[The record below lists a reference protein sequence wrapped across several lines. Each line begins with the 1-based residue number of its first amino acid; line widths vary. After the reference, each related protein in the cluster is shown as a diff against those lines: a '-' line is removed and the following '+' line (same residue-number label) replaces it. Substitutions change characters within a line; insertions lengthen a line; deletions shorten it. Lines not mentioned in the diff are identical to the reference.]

1 MSCKSICFSN
11 KHGLCSGG
19 FRPSVKG
26 RPGHQDPEIKGG
38 GGGSGLKKEFF
49 GPLGLNLD
57 PSLVYGRKKV

>member
-26 RPGHQDPEIKGG
+26 RDPQIKGG
-38 GGGSGLKKEFF
+38 GGGGGGLKKEFF